1 MFRETPA
8 RTICW
13 SLPSWMQSLAVEG
26 GSAARTGD
34 ALADAATATS
44 RAVNVSMFMA
54 GQGNADPD
62 WIGSHDA
69 ATDEDAN
76 LPQAGL
82 TDATVRSV
90 TMTSGRAGLQA

>member
-1 MFRETPA
+1 
-8 RTICW
+8 
-13 SLPSWMQSLAVEG
+13 
-26 GSAARTGD
+26 
-34 ALADAATATS
+34 
-44 RAVNVSMFMA
+44 MA
-54 GQGNADPD
+54 GQGNGDPD
-62 WIGSHDA
+62 WIGPHDA

>member
-1 MFRETPA
+1 M
-8 RTICW
+8 
-13 SLPSWMQSLAVEG
+13 
-26 GSAARTGD
+26 
-34 ALADAATATS
+34 
-44 RAVNVSMFMA
+44 SMFMA
-54 GQGNADPD
+54 GQGNGDPD

-69 ATDEDAN
+69 ARDEDAN